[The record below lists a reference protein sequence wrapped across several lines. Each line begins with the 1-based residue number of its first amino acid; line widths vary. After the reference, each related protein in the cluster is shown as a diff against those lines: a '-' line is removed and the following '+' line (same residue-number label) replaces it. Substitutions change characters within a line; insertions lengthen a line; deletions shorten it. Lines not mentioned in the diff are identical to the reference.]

1 MKDGGEANC
10 FHFILH
16 PSSFILPVTRSIP
29 FAVPLTC
36 QTLAASVT
44 NSHVQTLPID
54 AVLPD
59 VVERLRRAQSLVI
72 EAPPGAGKTTRVP
85 TSILDAGLSGAGQ
98 VLVLEPRRIAARMA
112 ARRVSEE
119 RGESLGETVGYQ
131 VRFEDVSSARTRLR
145 FLTEGVLARRLLA
158 DPRLAGVGCVVLDEF
173 HERHLQADV
182 ALALLRRLQRT
193 TRPDLKVVAMSA
205 TLDAAPV
212 ASYLGCEVLRSE
224 GRRFDVDVEHAARH
238 DERPLELQVE
248 AAVRRLVSEGLD
260 GDVLVFLPGA
270 ASIRRAQGACE
281 RVAAEA
287 NLRVLPLHG
296 ELPSAQQDEAVR
308 PADVRKLILS
318 TNVAET
324 SVTIE
329 GVAAVI
335 DSGLARIAGH
345 SPWSGLPVLKV
356 SRVSRASAV
365 QRAGRAGR
373 TREGRCLRLYTAQD
387 FNARPEYETPEVRRL
402 DLAETALE
410 LRASGVE
417 DLERFE
423 WFEPPQPEA
432 LAAAESLLRRLGAI
446 DGRGRVTDAGRSML
460 RMPLHPRLAAI
471 VVEAER
477 RGVAS
482 DACTIAA
489 LISERDIRA
498 GRVQLGAGEEKSA
511 GRETPRRGAERHG
524 SSDLIELLELFSEA
538 EAVNFDAER
547 VRRLGLEPNAVRA
560 VSRAAG
566 QLRRTLSRGGAESEA
581 RDTQS
586 ASEAARV
593 SPKPGGAGKSRAR
606 GNAGRGVAQLSE
618 EAERELLISIL
629 AGYPDRVAR
638 RRASKDARDT
648 SRELLL
654 SGGGTAELASES
666 VVREAEFMV
675 AVDAEERSDSSTS
688 FARSAKSGMNVTK
701 SAAAKSVVRI
711 ASAVEPDWL
720 LDLFADSLAERVEAR
735 WNAQGERVEVVRRL
749 VYDQLVVDEWRAD
762 KAEGE
767 EVTRALAAAALDA
780 GARAFVDWEQVESF
794 LARVEFVAG
803 AFPEE
808 SFPAL
813 SDADVDAALEEMC
826 EGRRSFAELREAA
839 RAGELLERLRRRL
852 TQEQSRLVARAAPER
867 VTLARGRQARVKY
880 ERGRAP
886 HVASRLQDFF
896 GMSDGP
902 RVACG
907 RVALVLQLLA
917 PNQRPVQVTTD
928 LAGFWS
934 RHYPSVR
941 RELGRRYPR
950 HAWPEDPLNT

>member
-1 MKDGGEANC
+1 
-10 FHFILH
+10 
-16 PSSFILPVTRSIP
+16 
-29 FAVPLTC
+29 
-36 QTLAASVT
+36 
-44 NSHVQTLPID
+44 VQALPID
-54 AVLPD
+54 ALLPD
-59 VVERLRRAQSLVI
+59 VVERLRGAPSLVI

-85 TSILDAGLSGAGQ
+85 PAILDGGAGVAGQ

-119 RGESLGETVGYQ
+119 RGERPGETVGYQ

-145 FLTEGVLARRLLA
+145 FLTEGVLTRRLLA
-158 DPRLAGVGCVVLDEF
+158 DPRLEGVGCVVLDEF

-193 TRPDLKVVAMSA
+193 TRPDLKIVVMSA

-212 ASYLGCEVLRSE
+212 ARYLGCEALRSE
-224 GRRFDVDVEHAARH
+224 GRRFDVKIEHAARH

-281 RVAAEA
+281 RVASEA
-287 NLRVLPLHG
+287 SMRVLPLHG

-308 PADVRKLILS
+308 PSGARKLILS

-335 DSGLARIAGH
+335 DSGLARVAGH

-356 SRVSRASAV
+356 SRVSRASAT

-387 FNARPEYETPEVRRL
+387 FGARPLYETPEVRRL

-410 LRASGVE
+410 LRASEVE
-417 DLERFE
+417 DLEEFE
-423 WFEPPQPEA
+423 WFEPPSKES
-432 LAAAESLLRRLGAI
+432 LAAAEELLRRLGAT
-446 DGRGRVTDAGRSML
+446 DARGGVTDAGRAML
-460 RMPLHPRLAAI
+460 RLPLHPRLARI
-471 VVEAER
+471 VVEAEA
-477 RGVAS
+477 RGVARE
-482 DACTIAA
+482 ACAVAA
-489 LISERDIRA
+489 LIAERDIRA
-498 GRVQLGAGEEKSA
+498 GRVNFGVAGEEKAA
-511 GRETPRRGAERHG
+511 GARAKARAADRRG
-524 SSDLIELLELFSEA
+524 SSDLIELLELFREA
-538 EAVNFDAER
+538 EAAGFDAER
-547 VRRLGLEPNAVRA
+547 LRRLGLEPNAVRA
-560 VSRAAG
+560 VARASG
-566 QLRRTLSRGGAESEA
+566 QLRRALSRAGSKGGA
-581 RDTQS
+581 RDSQS
-586 ASEAARV
+586 AQEAARV
-593 SPKPGGAGKSRAR
+593 SPKGYGAGLKHRGGAR
-606 GNAGRGVAQLSE
+606 LSDE
-618 EAERELLISIL
+618 SERELLVSIL

-638 RRASKDARDT
+638 RRAARDPREA

-654 SGGGTAELASES
+654 SGGGAAELAPES
-666 VVREAEFMV
+666 VVRGAEFLV
-675 AVDAEERSDSSTS
+675 AVDAEERGDAAQA
-688 FARSAKSGMNVTK
+688 FARAERQG
-701 SAAAKSVVRI
+701 ARAAKSIVRL
-711 ASAVEPDWL
+711 ASAIEPDWL

-762 KAEGE
+762 KSEGE
-767 EVTRALAAAALDA
+767 EVTRVLASAALDA
-780 GARAFVDWEQVESF
+780 GARAFVDWEQVEGF
-794 LARVEFVAG
+794 LARVEFTAS

-808 SFPAL
+808 PLPAL
-813 SDADVDAALEEMC
+813 DEADAGAALEEMC
-826 EGRRSFAELREAA
+826 AGRRSFAELREAA
-839 RAGELLERLRRRL
+839 RSGELLERLRRRL
-852 TQEQSRLVARAAPER
+852 TPEQSRLVARAAPER
-867 VTLARGRQARVKY
+867 VTLARGRQARVRY

-886 HVASRLQDFF
+886 YVASRLQDFF
-896 GMSDGP
+896 GMREGP

-907 RVALVLQLLA
+907 RVPLVLQLLA
-917 PNQRPVQVTTD
+917 PNGRPVQVTTD

-934 RHYPSVR
+934 RHYPAAR

-950 HAWPEDPLNT
+950 HAWPEDPMGG

>member
-1 MKDGGEANC
+1 MQ
-10 FHFILH
+10 
-16 PSSFILPVTRSIP
+16 S
-29 FAVPLTC
+29 
-36 QTLAASVT
+36 
-44 NSHVQTLPID
+44 LPID
-54 AVLPD
+54 EILPD
-59 VVERLRRAQSLVI
+59 VTGRLRRAPSLVI

-85 TSILDAGLSGAGQ
+85 TAILDAGLAGEGD

-112 ARRVSEE
+112 ARRVAEE
-119 RGESLGETVGYQ
+119 RGERVGETVGYQ

-145 FLTEGVLARRLLA
+145 FLTEGVLTRRLLA
-158 DPRLAGVGCVVLDEF
+158 DPLLAGVGCVVLDEF

-182 ALALLRRLQRT
+182 SLALLRRLQRT

-212 ASYLGCEVLRSE
+212 AGYLGCEVLRSE
-224 GRRFDVDVEHAARH
+224 GRRFDVAVEHAARH
-238 DERPLELQVE
+238 DERPLEVRVE
-248 AAVRRLVSEGLD
+248 AAVRRLVAECPD

-281 RVAAEA
+281 GVAAEA
-287 NLRVLPLHG
+287 SLRVLPLHG
-296 ELPSAQQDEAVR
+296 ELPGAQQDEAVR
-308 PADVRKLILS
+308 PSEARKLILS

-373 TREGRCLRLYTAQD
+373 TREGRCLRIYTAQD

-402 DLAETALE
+402 DLAETVLE

-417 DLERFE
+417 DVAGFD
-423 WFEPPQPEA
+423 WFEPPQPES
-432 LAAAESLLRRLGAI
+432 LAAAETLLRRLGAT
-446 DGRGRVTDAGRSML
+446 DVRGRVTDAGRSML
-460 RMPLHPRLAAI
+460 RMPLHPRLARI

-477 RGVAS
+477 RGVES
-482 DACTIAA
+482 DACTVAA

-498 GRVQLGAGEEKSA
+498 GRVQLGAGREEKSA
-511 GRETPRRGAERHG
+511 GRETPRRGAERQG
-524 SSDLIELLELFSEA
+524 SSDLIELLELFREA
-538 EAVNFDAER
+538 ESAGFDAER
-547 VRRLGLEPNAVRA
+547 VRRLNLEPNAVRA
-560 VSRAAG
+560 VSRAGG
-566 QLRRTLSRGGAESEA
+566 QLRRALSRGGAKGERRGA
-581 RDTQS
+581 QS
-586 ASEAARV
+586 AVGAARV
-593 SPKPGGAGKSRAR
+593 SSGRGGAGGSRAR
-606 GNAGRGVAQLSE
+606 GNAGRAGAQLSE
-618 EAERELLISIL
+618 EAERELLISVL

-638 RRASKDARDT
+638 RRASKDARDP

-654 SGGGTAELASES
+654 SGGGAAELAPES
-666 VVREAEFMV
+666 VVRGAEFMV
-675 AVDAEERSDSSTS
+675 AVDAEERGDTPQA
-688 FARSAKSGMNVTK
+688 FARPSK
-701 SAAAKSVVRI
+701 SAAAKSVVRL

-749 VYDQLVVDEWRAD
+749 VYDQLVIDEWRAD

-780 GARAFVDWEQVESF
+780 GARAFVDWEQAEGF
-794 LARVEFVAG
+794 LARVEFTAG

-813 SDADVDAALEEMC
+813 GDADVDAALAEMC

-839 RAGELLERLRRRL
+839 RSGELLERLRGRL
-852 TQEQSRLVARAAPER
+852 TREQSRLVARAAPER
-867 VTLARGRQARVKY
+867 VTLARGRQAKVKY

-886 HVASRLQDFF
+886 YVASRLQDFF

-917 PNQRPVQVTTD
+917 PNSRPVQVTTD

-950 HAWPEDPLNT
+950 HAWPEDPLNA